1 MSCECQQN
9 ILFGANYHLGLI
21 DILFVKNTFK
31 ETDRQLRIVAYIYI
45 IRQNSDMS
53 ELAAHLS
60 QKLQNVKQKLSER
73 FEEKTEFL
81 KSLELI
87 QRCPSWCRND
97 IVTKL
102 RSCMILKTYAKEQ
115 VVMDS
120 SLSTFN
126 LYLIYHGEI
135 GCYLDEKYLQKKLTK
150 GQSFGELAYTFNR
163 ASKTSF
169 KCHDTC
175 SIYVIMKQDIP
186 TILKDFERQHQAKLT
201 AQVFKQSPFFFD
213 WDLGSVSYLYYLG
226 QLQNYVRNQTV
237 YSQKSETNGI
247 YLIVQGEFSYSIKKK
262 TEKKQIMVNPEG
274 EIDSDQE
281 KIELEKEVFE
291 LRTQSVQKTFIS
303 KISTMSAG
311 QIFGEEEVLKKIN
324 RKYNTTCDSV
334 DGIVI
339 YFNQQVFWSLI
350 YNNPQ
355 YKAIVDDKVKK
366 QEIVKQMQ
374 INYIKSSM
382 DDYDN
387 YLLGKQYAQNG
398 QELSKIDEVSQL
410 QQGQA
415 PLTLQKHTSKAGN
428 SEEKSKKKKQQEKDD
443 IKIAIEKIPLLDL
456 KKINDQAKQFNQYSF
471 DPQGEKFN
479 NPNDQDQAE
488 NGMQNGNVT
497 SKNMLKIQMRTSS
510 TINNQCQLEFI
521 KMEGQT
527 VYIPSG
533 LMTSKANSNT
543 NHQTHHTFN
552 NNQNNQESPLKLKFQ
567 ANSQEDLDNQVV
579 SPRMSQRENNNSP
592 RQSEQT
598 QRNKQNIPNNNYMQL
613 PITLSN
619 TQLNTPTNASTN
631 NNQNQMSNGNT
642 HKNSNSSELFDLI
655 MYHNSK
661 KYSKQFTRMKKLIQ
675 EGDKMQEMN
684 KKKYSLQN
692 LFGTDRSTPKSVIS
706 QIANILKERSQNG
719 QLQNIQNAP
728 ILISQFYSNFQQQN
742 KEQNIQDNNQNSH
755 QRNNSQD
762 NLIEISRQQTQNFL
776 TSNQQHSKQNSP
788 QNIDANPNHDKFKQ
802 LQPSSF
808 AQAVI
813 QHSQKHMQSNS
824 QNQKK
829 QFTNNGDDKF
839 NINIIASTP
848 QQINQLTQI
857 QENQQSH
864 NNSNLNQLLNILR
877 KNNDE
882 QSLTNSKLQ
891 EKQQQNSQNE
901 LQVDENED
909 FLSAKKKGQKTN
921 QIEKLTLTDRQLKS
935 KTSYSGFR
943 INKSQQQKKILS
955 LQNKIL
961 QEQAND
967 YEILE
972 DASRRPYHFDKNAS
986 RKIKSSTGLKL
997 DKDIFIHQKQ
1007 NNSSNDQHQF
1017 NYKKNSI
1024 CSSDQLMIEIDPNVK
1039 VTPIEFYNQ
1048 KKTSI
1053 TSNFID
1059 KPHSKDQHISS
1070 QQNSSKYNSL
1080 QHFPPSLPSSQSI
1093 MKETHKNISN
1103 QLIQLKDENHQS
1115 DTNQVGGQDYV
1126 LPKNYLKNLRI
1137 KSDISQ
1143 LQKISKSPF
1152 RGDQNLSNA
1161 NQQVYNLKNGNSQN
1175 QLVSPRL
1182 VLKQTRPLYH
1192 DSNSND
1198 IIGREDKNKQ
1208 YIPQSYIISYSSN
1221 QQQNNQSQQQTKSF
1235 TDLPYLQ
1242 QQKQPISARHSNTQ
1256 DKKFFFQKES
1266 NKFRQ
1271 SLHLDH
1277 LSKEPI
1283 SKSDDA
1289 QFTSTKEKSPVSR
1302 QNQICEDL
1310 GYNFV
1315 KTKIQ

>member
-1 MSCECQQN
+1 
-9 ILFGANYHLGLI
+9 
-21 DILFVKNTFK
+21 
-31 ETDRQLRIVAYIYI
+31 
-45 IRQNSDMS
+45 MS
-53 ELAAHLS
+53 ELANHLS
-60 QKLQNVKQKLSER
+60 QKLQNVKQKLQEK

-102 RSCMILKTYAKEQ
+102 RSCMVLKTYAKDQ
-115 VVMDS
+115 IVMDS

-126 LYLIYHGEI
+126 LYLIYHGEV
-135 GCYLDEKYLQKKLTK
+135 GCYLDEKYLQKKLTQ

-175 SIYVIMKQDIP
+175 QIYVVMKQDIP
-186 TILKDFERQHQAKLT
+186 TILKDFERQNQAKLT
-201 AQVFKQSPFFFD
+201 AQVFKQSPFFSD

-226 QLQNYVRNQTV
+226 QMQNYVRNQTV

-291 LRTQSVQKTFIS
+291 LRTQLVQKTFIS

-311 QIFGEEEVLKKIN
+311 QIFGEEEVLKKIC

-366 QEIVKQMQ
+366 QDIVKQMQ

-398 QELSKIDEVSQL
+398 QELSKIDQS
-410 QQGQA
+410 QGQTSI
-415 PLTLQKHTSKAGN
+415 TLQKHTSKNGN

-479 NPNDQDQAE
+479 NPYDQDQAE

-533 LMTSKANSNT
+533 VLTSKANSNT

-552 NNQNNQESPLKLKFQ
+552 NNQNNQESPFKQKFQ

-592 RQSEQT
+592 RYSEQT
-598 QRNKQNIPNNNYMQL
+598 QKNKQNVSNNNFMQL
-613 PITLSN
+613 PITLNN
-619 TQLNTPTNASTN
+619 TQQNTPTNANTN
-631 NNQNQMSNGNT
+631 NNQNQLNNGST

-719 QLQNIQNAP
+719 QIQNIQNAP
-728 ILISQFYSNFQQQN
+728 LLISQFYTNFQQQN
-742 KEQNIQDNNQNSH
+742 KEQNSQNNFQINH
-755 QRNNSQD
+755 QRSSSQD
-762 NLIEISRQQTQNFL
+762 NLIEVSRQQTLNFL
-776 TSNQQHSKQNSP
+776 TSNQKQEQVSKQNSP
-788 QNIDANPNHDKFKQ
+788 QNIDINPGQDKSKQ

-813 QHSQKHMQSNS
+813 QHSQKNFQGVLL
-824 QNQKK
+824 NQKK
-829 QFTNNGDDKF
+829 QFIHNGEDQI
-839 NINIIASTP
+839 NINVIASTP
-848 QQINQLTQI
+848 QQNNYQSQEI
-857 QENQQSH
+857 QEKQYNHS
-864 NNSNLNQLLNILR
+864 NSNLNQLLNTL
-877 KNNDE
+877 KNNNNE
-882 QSLTNSKLQ
+882 QNLKNQKLQ
-891 EKQQQNSQNE
+891 DKQQQSSLTQ
-901 LQVDENED
+901 LQGEEND
-909 FLSAKKKGQKTN
+909 SFISAQKD
-921 QIEKLTLTDRQLKS
+921 QKIEKLTLTERQQKS
-935 KTSYSGFR
+935 KTSNSGFR
-943 INKSQQQKKILS
+943 INKSQQQKQIIN

-961 QEQAND
+961 QEKANGD
-967 YEILE
+967 ETLE
-972 DASRRPYHFDKNAS
+972 SINTRTYHFDKNAN
-986 RKIKSSTGLKL
+986 RKIKSSTGLKVE
-997 DKDIFIHQKQ
+997 KEIFIHQKQ
-1007 NNSSNDQHQF
+1007 NNSSNDQHLLNQ
-1017 NYKKNSI
+1017 KKNSL
-1024 CSSDQLMIEIDPNVK
+1024 CSSDHLMIEIDSNVK

-1048 KKTSI
+1048 KKTSV

-1059 KPHSKDQHISS
+1059 KPHSKDQHISY
-1070 QQNSSKYNSL
+1070 QQNHSKYNSL
-1080 QHFPPSLPSSQSI
+1080 QHFSPPLPNSQSI
-1093 MKETHKNISN
+1093 IKETHKNFTN
-1103 QLIQLKDENHQS
+1103 QITQMKDENHQS
-1115 DTNQVGGQDYV
+1115 DNHQLRGQDYI

-1137 KSDISQ
+1137 KSDTSQ
-1143 LQKISKSPF
+1143 LQKISKSPL
-1152 RGDQNLSNA
+1152 RIDQNLSNS
-1161 NQQVYNLKNGNSQN
+1161 NQQQENQKNIISSS

-1198 IIGREDKNKQ
+1198 SSKQRFSQNKNTVKVQEQLLQKHVQSTFQIQDNKQITSFIQKVIGREDKNKQ
-1208 YIPQSYIISYSSN
+1208 YIPQQYIISYTSN
-1221 QQQNNQSQQQTKSF
+1221 QQQQQQQSNQFQQTKSF

-1242 QQKQPISARHSNTQ
+1242 QQKLPISARHSSTQ
-1256 DKKFFFQKES
+1256 DKKFYFSKDS

-1271 SLHLDH
+1271 SLHFDH
-1277 LSKEPI
+1277 INKEPI
-1283 SKSDDA
+1283 SKSDDV
-1289 QFTSTKEKSPVSR
+1289 QINSIKEKSPNSR

>member
-1 MSCECQQN
+1 
-9 ILFGANYHLGLI
+9 
-21 DILFVKNTFK
+21 
-31 ETDRQLRIVAYIYI
+31 
-45 IRQNSDMS
+45 MS
-53 ELAAHLS
+53 ELATHLS
-60 QKLQNVKQKLSER
+60 QKLQNVKQKLQKK

-102 RSCMILKTYAKEQ
+102 RSCMVLKTYTKEQ

-175 SIYVIMKQDIP
+175 LIYLIMKQDIP

-201 AQVFKQSPFFFD
+201 SQVFKQSPFFFD

-237 YSQKSETNGI
+237 YSQRSETNGI

-291 LRTQSVQKTFIS
+291 LRTQTVQKTFIS

-311 QIFGEEEVLKKIN
+311 QIFGEDEILKKIS

-387 YLLGKQYAQNG
+387 YLLGKQYSQNG
-398 QELSKIDEVSQL
+398 QEQSKIDEFSQFS
-410 QQGQA
+410 QGQA
-415 PLTLQKHTSKAGN
+415 SQALQKHTSKTGN
-428 SEEKSKKKKQQEKDD
+428 KEEKRKKKQQQEKDD

-488 NGMQNGNVT
+488 NMMQNGNLT

-527 VYIPSG
+527 VYIPSS
-533 LMTSKANSNT
+533 LMTSKANINA
-543 NHQTHHTFN
+543 NHQAHHTFN
-552 NNQNNQESPLKLKFQ
+552 NNQNNQESPFKMKFQ

-579 SPRMSQRENNNSP
+579 SPRMSQRENNSP
-592 RQSEQT
+592 RYSEQA
-598 QRNKQNIPNNNYMQL
+598 QKNKQNISNNNYMQL

-631 NNQNQMSNGNT
+631 NNQNQFSNGNT
-642 HKNSNSSELFDLI
+642 HKSSNSSQLFDLI

-706 QIANILKERSQNG
+706 QIANIIKEKSQNG
-719 QLQNIQNAP
+719 QLQNTQNAP
-728 ILISQFYSNFQQQN
+728 LLISQFYTNFQQQS
-742 KEQNIQDNNQNSH
+742 KEQNAQNRIQNNH
-755 QRNNSQD
+755 QRSSSQD

-776 TSNQQHSKQNSP
+776 ISNQKQEQISKQNSP
-788 QNIDANPNHDKFKQ
+788 QNADVNINQDKPKQ

-813 QHSQKHMQSNS
+813 QHLQKNMQSTS
-824 QNQKK
+824 LNQKR
-829 QFTNNGDDKF
+829 QFTHNGEEQI

-848 QQINQLTQI
+848 QYNNQLSEI
-857 QENQQSH
+857 QEKQQNH
-864 NNSNLNQLLNILR
+864 SNLNQLLNTL
-877 KNNDE
+877 KNNHHDE
-882 QSLTNSKLQ
+882 QYLANSKYQ
-891 EKQQQNSQNE
+891 NKQQQNSQIE
-901 LQVDENED
+901 LQIVEND
-909 FLSAKKKGQKTN
+909 GFLSAEKKDQKIN
-921 QIEKLTLTDRQLKS
+921 QIQKLTLTERQQKS
-935 KTSYSGFR
+935 KTSHSDFR
-943 INKSQQQKKILS
+943 INKNQQQKQILS
-955 LQNKIL
+955 LQNKML

-967 YEILE
+967 YKILE
-972 DASRRPYHFDKNAS
+972 NVSRRPYHFDKNAS
-986 RKIKSSTGLKL
+986 CKIKSSTGLKL
-997 DKDIFIHQKQ
+997 DQDIFIHQKQ
-1007 NNSSNDQHQF
+1007 NNSSSNQHQF
-1017 NYKKNSI
+1017 NQKKNSL
-1024 CSSDQLMIEIDPNVK
+1024 CSTEQLMIEIDPNVK

-1070 QQNSSKYNSL
+1070 QQSNIKYNSL

-1093 MKETHKNISN
+1093 MKETNKHVSN
-1103 QLIQLKDENHQS
+1103 QIAQMKDENHQS
-1115 DTNQVGGQDYV
+1115 DTNQVGGQDYI
-1126 LPKNYLKNLRI
+1126 LPKNQFKNLRI
-1137 KSDISQ
+1137 KSDTSQ
-1143 LQKISKSPF
+1143 LQKVQKSPF
-1152 RGDQNLSNA
+1152 RLDQYQINS
-1161 NQQVYNLKNGNSQN
+1161 NQQVKNLKNTASSSS
-1175 QLVSPRL
+1175 LISPRL

-1198 IIGREDKNKQ
+1198 SRQKHSQSKNTVKVQEQILQKHVQSTFQIQDDKQITSFIQKIIGRDDKNKQ
-1208 YIPQSYIISYSSN
+1208 YIPQQYIISYSSN
-1221 QQQNNQSQQQTKSF
+1221 QQQQQQQNSQFQQIKSF

-1242 QQKQPISARHSNTQ
+1242 QQKQPISARHTNTQ
-1256 DKKFFFQKES
+1256 DKKFFFAKNS

-1277 LSKEPI
+1277 LNKEQI
-1283 SKSDDA
+1283 SKIDDV
-1289 QFTSTKEKSPVSR
+1289 QINCIKEKSPSSR